1 MANMKE
7 IAKIFAI
14 LGGLV
19 GLLEGIVMAILP
31 SPIFGAGFLALILI
45 GVVRGIIVIVLALIV
60 LASSGIVDIP
70 ALKFDANWI
79 LFLILGIVMII
90 LDATLGGILTLLSGI
105 LLLIK

>member
-19 GLLEGIVMAILP
+19 GLLEGIIMALSLP
-31 SPIFGAGFLALILI
+31 AIFGFNLLGGALGI
-45 GVVRGIIVIVLALIV
+45 VQGIIVIVVALIV

-79 LFLILGIVMII
+79 LFLILGIVMIV
-90 LDATLGGILTLLSGI
+90 LDAFFGGILTLLSGI

>member
-1 MANMKE
+1 MKE

-19 GLLEGIVMAILP
+19 GLLEGIIMALSLP
-31 SPIFGAGFLALILI
+31 AIFGFNLLGGALGI
-45 GVVRGIIVIVLALIV
+45 VQGIIVIVVALIV

-79 LFLILGIVMII
+79 LFLILGIVMIV
-90 LDATLGGILTLLSGI
+90 LDAFFGGILTLLSGI

>member
-19 GLLEGIVMAILP
+19 GLLEGILMALSLP
-31 SPIFGAGFLALILI
+31 AFFGFGLLGGALGI
-45 GVVRGIIVIVLALIV
+45 VQGIIVIVLALIV

-70 ALKFDANWI
+70 VLKFDANWI
-79 LFLILGIVMII
+79 LFLILGIVMIV
-90 LDATLGGILTLLSGI
+90 LDAFFGGILTLLSGI